1 MTKIAFNKQISIS
14 SNGYLVIKPF
24 QTHSVGNLNLGNRFE
39 CLLSL
44 EVNINLIFGLK
55 MSIFWNLVKT
65 LRICYYSVMEVVGL
79 VYSWPIMNLNMAYN
93 LPHE

>member
-1 MTKIAFNKQISIS
+1 MTKIAFNK
-14 SNGYLVIKPF
+14 
-24 QTHSVGNLNLGNRFE
+24 HSVGNLNLGNRFE

-79 VYSWPIMNLNMAYN
+79 NSLLLAINEPKYDLQFAS
-93 LPHE
+93 